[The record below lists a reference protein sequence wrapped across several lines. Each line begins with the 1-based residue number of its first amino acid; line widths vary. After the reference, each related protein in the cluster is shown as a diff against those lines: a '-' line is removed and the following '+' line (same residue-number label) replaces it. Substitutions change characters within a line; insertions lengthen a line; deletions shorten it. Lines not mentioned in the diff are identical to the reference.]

1 MARPFKDARYPGVS
15 SRTRNGK
22 TVYRYRAKG
31 MPEIRLPGKPGAPE
45 FEAEYQRATQ
55 GLGKNAAIIDL
66 PGRALPRTFGHA
78 ARRLE
83 TTMEW
88 LDFDEA
94 TQRKNVRLIERFLN
108 LRVDPKYPLTW
119 RDTPVEHMD
128 ADRLRAIIEGIFA
141 TNRTVAKHM
150 LVAVKK
156 LLWVAIEVEKWI
168 KPQDD
173 PSLSIRV
180 RVPKSTSN
188 PAWPVAVREKFEAKH
203 PIGTP
208 ARTCYALG
216 FWLGNR
222 RGDIA
227 ALEWEDL
234 VTEEIELFDGSL
246 ELIEAFAF
254 RQKKNRNRHGGR
266 EMFIPIVDK
275 LAAALEPLDRS
286 RGGTVLKNAYKR
298 AFSEKSLTGMMQHWT
313 RQAGIPDGYTLH
325 GLRRTFGTYLAECNI
340 QARAIMEAMGHS
352 SMTVTDNY
360 VREANKKRIAVDI
373 ARAINQREAKRD
385 AMKQPTV
392 LRVVR

>member
-1 MARPFKDARYPGVS
+1 L
-15 SRTRNGK
+15 
-22 TVYRYRAKG
+22 VYRYRAKG
-31 MPEIRLPGKPGAPE
+31 MPEIRLPGKPGDSE
-45 FEAEYQRATQ
+45 FEAAYEKATQ
-55 GLGKNAAIIDL
+55 GQGKKAAIIDL
-66 PGRALPRTFGHA
+66 PGRALPKTFGHA

-94 TQRKNVRLIERFLN
+94 TQQKNARLIERFLN
-108 LRVDPKYPLTW
+108 LQVDTGYPLTW
-119 RDTPVEHMD
+119 RDTPVQHLD
-128 ADRLRAIIEGIFA
+128 ADRLRTIIEGIFA

-150 LVAVKK
+150 MVAIRK
-156 LLWVAIEVEKWI
+156 LLWIATDVEKWI

-180 RVPKSTSN
+180 RVPKSTKN
-188 PAWPVAVREKFEAKH
+188 PAWPIAIREKYEERH
-203 PIGTP
+203 PIGSP

-227 ALEWEDL
+227 DLEWDDL

-246 ELIEAFAF
+246 ALIEAFDF

-266 EMFIPIVDK
+266 EMFIPVVDK
-275 LAAALEPLDRS
+275 LAISLVPLDRS
-286 RGGTVLKNAYKR
+286 KGGTVLKNAYGKS
-298 AFSEKSLTGMMQHWT
+298 FSEKSLSGMMQHWT
-313 RQAGIPDGYTLH
+313 RQAGIADGYTLH

-352 SMTVTDNY
+352 SMTITDEY
-360 VREANKKRIAVDI
+360 VREANKKRMAVDI
-373 ARAINQREAKRD
+373 ARAINECEAKRD
-385 AMKQPTV
+385 AMKRRAS

>member
-1 MARPFKDARYPGVS
+1 MAKHPDYPGAS
-15 SRTRNGK
+15 SRVVNGK
-22 TVYRYRAKG
+22 EYWRFRANRHARQ
-31 MPEIRLPGKPGAPE
+31 IALPGQPGDEA
-45 FEAEYQRATQ
+45 FEAAYLRAIEGCTS
-55 GLGKNAAIIDL
+55 KAEIIDM
-66 PGRALPRTFGHA
+66 PGRVLPRTFGHA

-88 LDFDEA
+88 ADFDPA
-94 TQRKNVRLIERFLN
+94 TRAKNSNLIERFLN
-108 LRVDPKYPLTW
+108 MPVEPQHVLAW
-119 RDTPVEHMD
+119 RDVPVEFMD
-128 ADRLRAIIEGIFA
+128 ADRLRTIIEGIFK

-156 LLWVAIEVEKWI
+156 LLWVAIEVEKWM

-180 RVPKSTSN
+180 RVPKSTKN
-188 PAWPVAVREKFEAKH
+188 PAWPIVIREKYEERH

-227 ALEWEDL
+227 DLEWDDL

-246 ELIEAFAF
+246 VLIEAFAF

-266 EMFIPIVDK
+266 EMFIPVVDK
-275 LAAALEPLDRS
+275 LAAALDPLDRS
-286 RGGTVLKNAYKR
+286 KGGTVLKNGYGNP
-298 AFSEKSLTGMMQHWT
+298 FSEKSLTGMMQHWT
-313 RQAGIPDGYTLH
+313 RQAGIADGYTLH

-352 SMTVTDNY
+352 SMTVTDDY
-360 VREANKKRIAVDI
+360 VRDANKKRIAVDI
-373 ARAINQREAKRD
+373 ARAINQREEKRD
-385 AMKQPTV
+385 QMKRRAN
-392 LRVVR
+392 LRIVR